1 MDTAEIAAELVNA
14 VDFLTAW
21 PGERIHLTA
30 IDPNTGKVIGHSFD
44 KDDAGKKSVLECMRR
59 AVKSGRGL
67 YFNVNGLAVAL
78 NTRAKVKAAE
88 SEVNALHAF
97 HVDVDV
103 DKSIT
108 DPAAFEIAKADLL
121 ERIKSESP
129 QPPSIIIDSGNG
141 YGVFWLLYE
150 PVAVTDANRD
160 LFTRV
165 NVALRDKLG
174 GDAAQNLDRVMRVPF
189 TVNFPN
195 AAKRKRNRPVTPTR
209 LVTDDRDFCLY
220 TVDTFEPAPAEP
232 KSDLNADAIDIPD
245 DVDFDRLN
253 PAFVDLLKNSADGG
267 GKYGDGSRSAFVYA
281 MACELRRAR
290 FTDGEIVWII
300 TNPDFKISEHI
311 LDQKQREPVA
321 QAMRV
326 INRMNKDGVAAEPT
340 AQEAF
345 ADDPVE
351 PESDADQ
358 KFKER
363 RQRERDRK
371 KRKQEQRRE
380 RTMAGLVIVRGD
392 AIDPENLDFIWKYV
406 LARGVHTAL
415 AGEGGQGKSQLA
427 YNIAATI
434 TNGGTFPDGS
444 KAPQGNVVIL
454 SAEDNTKT
462 MFGPRLIAAG
472 ANMQR
477 IYKVQAVAAADGP
490 DKKFS
495 LQDDLEKLKRLC
507 EEIGNVVLVIIDPAS
522 SYMGGT
528 LDGRQ
533 NTQVRHVL
541 DPLSKLAEDCDFAV
555 LSITHFNKG
564 TAAKAIHRVMDSA
577 AFVTAPRA
585 VFGIFPEQDN
595 GIGESFFDNR
605 RAFVKLKTNIGP
617 DDMPGWRY
625 RMELA
630 SGGTDRRTGLPV
642 EATRIVWDGAASMTA
657 DQFVASE
664 NERSSPRADEAVA
677 FLRRALADGPRL
689 VDDVKAEAEAEG
701 IAETTLQRAKRKLGI
716 DATTDGPGKPWWW
729 SLPSA

>member
-1 MDTAEIAAELVNA
+1 MSTTTKLDGDIENA
-14 VDFLTAW
+14 VDFLTTW

-30 IDPNTGKVIGHSFD
+30 IDPSSGKIIGHSFD
-44 KDDAGKKSVLECMRR
+44 KDDAGKKAVLECMRR
-59 AVKSGRGL
+59 AVHSGRGL
-67 YFNVNGLAVAL
+67 YFNVNGLRVTL
-78 NTRAKVKAAE
+78 NTRTKPKANE
-88 SEVNALHAF
+88 SEVNAVHAF

-121 ERIKSESP
+121 ERIKTESP
-129 QPPSIIIDSGNG
+129 LPASVIVDSGNG
-141 YGVFWLLYE
+141 YGVFWLLHD
-150 PVAVTDANRD
+150 PVPVSEANRD
-160 LFTRV
+160 LLTRI
-165 NVALRDKLG
+165 NIALRDKLG

-195 AAKRKRNRPVTPTR
+195 ATKRKRNRPVTPTR
-209 LVTDDRDFCLY
+209 LVVDDRDFFTY
-220 TVDTFEPAPAEP
+220 GVEHFTPASAEAKMDP
-232 KSDLNADAIDIPD
+232 NGEAIDIPD
-245 DVDFDRLN
+245 DVDFSRFDPL
-253 PAFVDLLKNSADGG
+253 FVDLLKNSADGG

-281 MACELRRAR
+281 MACELRRAG
-290 FTDGEIVWII
+290 FTDGEIVWTII
-300 TNPDFKISEHI
+300 NPDFKISGHI
-311 LDQKQREPVA
+311 LDQRQRDPVA

-326 INRMNKDGVAAEPT
+326 IGRMNKDSVTAEPT

-345 ADDPVE
+345 ADDPV
-351 PESDADQ
+351 PESEAER

-371 KRKQEQRRE
+371 QQKQEQRRE
-380 RTMAGLVIVRGD
+380 RTIAGLVTIRGD

-434 TNGGTFPDGS
+434 TNDGTFPDGS

-472 ANMQR
+472 ANMER
-477 IYKVQAVAAADGP
+477 IYKVQAVATADGP

-507 EEIGNVVLVIIDPAS
+507 EQIGNVVLVIIDPAS
-522 SYMGGT
+522 SYMGGA

-585 VFGIFPEQDN
+585 VFGIFAEQDN

-630 SGGTDRRTGLPV
+630 NGGTDRRTGLPV

-657 DQFVASE
+657 DQFVAVE
-664 NERSSPRADEAVA
+664 NERSSPRSDEAAA

-701 IAETTLQRAKRKLGI
+701 IAKDTLQRAKRKLGI
-716 DATTDGPGKPWWW
+716 SATMDGPGKPWWW
-729 SLPSA
+729 GLPTA